1 MFPCSNQLTFSLR
14 LRLIIVCIIVTYIRV
29 VLKRLTLD
37 VVKSIVNFEF
47 VWNKGLRPQKEEIP
61 VTVYSLVLPANVSTA
76 GAELDSKHYLCR
88 SRRDDG
94 WQFRFPARPGPGRS
108 GSGRYGFGRPY
119 LLHLTQLAEDD

>member
-14 LRLIIVCIIVTYIRV
+14 LRLIIVFIISYIRV
-29 VLKRLTLD
+29 VFLKRFTLE
-37 VVKSIVNFEF
+37 VVTSTVDFEF
-47 VWNKGLRPQKEEIP
+47 AWMKGLRNQKEVIP
-61 VTVYSLVLPANVSTA
+61 VTVYSLVLPDNVSQA
-76 GAELDSKHYLCR
+76 GTELDSKHYLCR

-119 LLHLTQLAEDD
+119 LLHLTQLAEDA